1 MFNRVIAA
9 ALALAAA
16 VAVLAQQP
24 KLPGRY
30 FTPASFIEMINDSKR
45 ESIAQMYLI
54 GAYDLTQDALRS
66 CALRGTTSAQLLE
79 KVFIDYVQAHPEL
92 ITADRTAAGVAAQA
106 FAAYWP
112 CSSN

>member
-1 MFNRVIAA
+1 MFKRVIAA
-9 ALALAAA
+9 AVALAAG

-30 FTPASFIEMINDSKR
+30 FTPASFIEMINDPQR
-45 ESIAQMYLI
+45 EPVAQMYLM
-54 GAYDLTQDALRS
+54 GTYDLTQDALRS
-66 CALRGTTSAQLLE
+66 CALRGTTTPQLLE
-79 KVFIDYVQAHPEL
+79 KVFIDYMKAHPEL

-112 CSSN
+112 CNPN